1 MTLRRTINYNWTV
14 PQDDELVSHGADA
27 IASLGDQVDAS
38 LRAEANA
45 RAAAVASTVNATNVG
60 GGSLGDL
67 KVYANRR
74 GGGDVL
80 RPFFG
85 GWVVDVPIPT
95 FSDVYGALAVSNAS
109 GGFTQITEVM
119 VVAIS
124 QGQMIIGWNVA
135 GMASPAPG
143 AVSVDVSYIL
153 WYRA

>member
-45 RAAAVASTVNATNVG
+45 RAAAVASTVKATLVH

-74 GGGDVL
+74 AGDVL
-80 RPFFG
+80 RPFVG
-85 GWVVDVPIPT
+85 AWVVDVPIPAFT
-95 FSDVYGALAVSNAS
+95 DAFGALAVANAS
-109 GGFTQITEVM
+109 AGFTQITEVM
-119 VVAIS
+119 VLAIR
-124 QGQMIIGWNVA
+124 QGQMTIGWNVA
-135 GMASPAPG
+135 GMSSPAPG
-143 AVSVDVSYIL
+143 AVAVDTSYIF